1 MTEKRGTGNEYGQ
14 DKLKDR
20 AENYDLAGDEKK
32 PKSKLKVLGILIVTL
47 IGAGALYPVV
57 FGGNTTPAEK
67 SEEVVALNSNGVS
80 VEDSKTSIPPAVSD
94 ADKAAADK
102 AAADKAAADKAAAD
116 KAAADKAAADKAAAD
131 KAAADKVA
139 ADKAAADKAAA
150 DKASADKAT
159 NDPDKEL
166 PAILHSST
174 PDKAVGSF
182 DADAESRL
190 LDIAAPA
197 NPSAEIV
204 SAEQVRQKATGK
216 LPPEDVKGIADA
228 VIHDPTVKA
237 TDEAKKVSELGATVE
252 HYDASKFGIGAN
264 SGSATNP
271 SPTSQP
277 AQQVVNSVAPSEN
290 PSSEEML
297 KSYTGQ
303 STEAFYHTQSQN
315 TVYVYGSFA
324 AKVYLLPLGKNE
336 KINAYLSDAKG
347 WELTQLPGNILRIKR
362 SANKANWSDATDLF
376 LVAGKRT
383 YTLIL
388 QAVDQPKLRTDSL
401 RYLEPTTAKSGKK

>member
-102 AAADKAAADKAAAD
+102 AAADKA
-116 KAAADKAAADKAAAD
+116 
-131 KAAADKVA
+131 A